1 MRINAAEREE
11 HNFFME
17 NDDLYW
23 KEQYILD
30 SFKTAISCGR
40 LALYDVF
47 ISRESRRR
55 RYGT

>member
-23 KEQYILD
+23 KEHEYSRGM
-30 SFKTAISCGR
+30 SFCIRAVS
-40 LALYDVF
+40 
-47 ISRESRRR
+47 
-55 RYGT
+55 